1 MQHPSPVRHRP
12 RVALPAAI
20 GSAAAFLCACAAAP
34 KAQPPAPGAH
44 EPVAASPAAEGGAAT
59 AAATADSNAGVPQ
72 GTNSGASLAADEGS
86 ATPAQAGGA
95 EPKPDADELAIHGSL
110 SSRYRART
118 SGGAHDQDFYETL
131 VLDIGDSRK
140 DGVTAHLM
148 GRLAGDLDGQS
159 DRDGQY
165 VYPNL
170 ADAWSDPLQGL
181 LYEAWVDVHDA
192 PKLSALRIGRQS
204 EFQTPVFAYFDG
216 ISLATNS
223 AGAWN
228 WRGGAYG
235 GVPVRLYEQS
245 ATGDELFGL
254 WGEAKPWAGGRVR
267 LDWMHIEDKD
277 RFGANENDLL
287 GASLTQRLD
296 ERSRLDVN
304 YTRLEETDRDVRL
317 RGTWADPELDLS
329 VQASWY
335 RLLEVQ
341 TSFALEFDPF
351 FESLQD
357 FEPYDQ
363 FRLQASKGLGE
374 RYRLDGGLD
383 LRRLD
388 EGSAEGSFNR
398 DYDRGWLSLVLLDL
412 ARVKGLTLTLTG
424 DVWSSSDQDVETWGA
439 DLSRKF
445 DNGLTLSGGS
455 NYALYRY
462 DFFLNRERDDV
473 RSWYLRMRK
482 KLGDSW
488 SLEGAYDFQDDSEDS
503 YHVLTLG
510 AVWRF

>member
-1 MQHPSPVRHRP
+1 MQHPSLERR
-12 RVALPAAI
+12 RTRAAFPAAI

-34 KAQPPAPGAH
+34 KASPPEPGT
-44 EPVAASPAAEGGAAT
+44 PQPAAEGPAANAVAPSAATQAGSPAAAQGTTQGAALT
-59 AAATADSNAGVPQ
+59 
-72 GTNSGASLAADEGS
+72 ADEGS
-86 ATPAQAGGA
+86 ATAAQSAA
-95 EPKPDADELAIHGSL
+95 AAPKKESDELAIHGSL

-131 VLDIGDSRK
+131 VLDVGDSRK
-140 DGVTAHLM
+140 DGVTAHVM

-170 ADAWSDPLQGL
+170 ADAWSDPVQGL

-192 PKLSALRIGRQS
+192 PKLAALRLGRQS
-204 EFQTPVFAYFDG
+204 DFQTPVFAYFDG

-254 WGEAKPWAGGRVR
+254 WGEARPWTGGRVR
-267 LDWMHIEDKD
+267 LDWMHIEDRD
-277 RFGANENDLL
+277 RFAANSNDLL
-287 GASLTQRLD
+287 GASLSQRLD
-296 ERSRLDVN
+296 ERSRVDVN
-304 YTRLEETDRDVRL
+304 YTRLEETDRDVRV
-317 RGTWADPELDLS
+317 RGTWSDPANDLS

-341 TSFALEFDPF
+341 KSFALEFDPF

-357 FEPYDQ
+357 FQPYDQ
-363 FRLQASKGLGE
+363 FRLQASKGFGE
-374 RYRLDGGLD
+374 HWRADGGLD

-388 EGSAEGSFNR
+388 ESSSEGAYNHDF
-398 DYDRGWLSLVLLDL
+398 DRGWLSLVMLDL
-412 ARVKGLTLTLTG
+412 AAVKGLTLTLTG
-424 DVWSSSDQDVETWGA
+424 EVWSSSDQDVETWGA

-445 DNGLTLSGGS
+445 DDGLTLSGGS
-455 NYALYRY
+455 SYALYRY
-462 DFFLNRERDDV
+462 DFYLNRERDDV
-473 RSWYLRMRK
+473 RLWYLRMRK

-488 SLEGAYDFQDDSEDS
+488 SLEGSYDFQDDSEDS